1 MSKLTLRIVR
11 ITDPAGAP
19 IATSEISLRRV
30 QRSVHRLL
38 SENLLCS
45 MASVTADGCA
55 HINTAYFCYSP
66 ELEIYF
72 LSHQK
77 ALHCKNILSNPSM
90 AMAVFSSNQSWGSS
104 DSGLQLFGTC
114 KKAIG
119 REAIKAD
126 QLYGKRFAEYN
137 AWKADLA
144 SDSLGQEYRF
154 YRFVTAELKVF
165 DEKELGAGTFVLAKV
180 KRQTRSA

>member
-1 MSKLTLRIVR
+1 MTRPTLRIVR
-11 ITDPAGAP
+11 IINPAGEP
-19 IATSEISLRRV
+19 VPTRGISNSRV
-30 QRSVHRLL
+30 GRSVSRLL
-38 SENLLCS
+38 AENLLCS
-45 MASVTADGCA
+45 MASVTATGHA

-66 ELEIYF
+66 ELAIYF

-77 ALHCKNILSNPSM
+77 ALHCKNILSNPSA

-114 KKAIG
+114 KQAIG

-126 QLYGKRFAEYN
+126 KLYGKRFAEYN

-144 SDSLGQEYRF
+144 SDSPGQDYQF
-154 YRFVTAELKVF
+154 YKFTTTELKVF
-165 DEKELGAGTFVLAKV
+165 DEKELGSGIFVLAKV